1 MTNTVILISQL
12 VIALGI
18 YNVWLVRANMA
29 TGYRGGDAKNLQDE
43 FRVYGLSAE
52 FMRVV
57 KVLKLTFA
65 TLLLAGIRYPLCAYV
80 GALGMCVLMLA
91 AVVMHLKVRDPIKKA
106 LPAASLLVLSIL
118 VVVSVGGG

>member
-18 YNVWLVRANMA
+18 YNVWLVRANRA

-57 KVLKLTFA
+57 KILKLTFA
-65 TLLLAGIRYPLCAYV
+65 TLLLAGIRYPLLAYV